1 MIDRLASF
9 LLPLLAFNHAEAPAK
24 TSPQV
29 ATAQAERKCQAA
41 HRHGETARR
50 PVQSAS
56 VREKDVRG
64 IEILHFGP

>member
-9 LLPLLAFNHAEAPAK
+9 LLPLLAFNQGEAPAK
-24 TSPQV
+24 NSPQIAAPQV
-29 ATAQAERKCQAA
+29 ERKCQAA
-41 HRHGETARR
+41 HRHGETAKR

-56 VREKDVRG
+56 VRMKDVRG